1 MLTTHYLE
9 EAEQLADRVGIIN
22 SGRLLLVEDKA
33 ALLRRLGEKR
43 VRITFS
49 APVGTL
55 PVGLDGKAELAEDRR
70 SLVVTER
77 AGKPSAGEVLQQ
89 LYMGGFPVA
98 EVDTRASRLEDV
110 LIEVLRRWRGGV
122 NALGL
127 RTLFSKE
134 VRRFLRVPGQTVL
147 SPLISTTLYFV
158 VFGVSLGGRMEE
170 VTGQPYLPFIV
181 PGLVFLGLANNAFL
195 NTSSSLFIMKIQGTV
210 VDLLVAPLG
219 PGELLLGFVG
229 GGMVR
234 GLAVGLLTWA
244 VALVFAGFQL
254 AHPLVTLA
262 FLLGTAYVFS
272 VLGLVAAVW
281 AEKFEQINFFP
292 TFVMLPADLPRRS
305 LLQHQ
310 PPARA
315 VADHQPLQP
324 DGLHGGGAAV
334 RDARDERASARRGC
348 PDAGAALAGLD
359 GCDVHAAGA
368 RLQAEAVAASRRRA
382 AGRLCARKPR
392 RISATSDGRSR

>member
-1 MLTTHYLE
+1 M
-9 EAEQLADRVGIIN
+9 N
-22 SGRLLLVEDKA
+22 
-33 ALLRRLGEKR
+33 
-43 VRITFS
+43 
-49 APVGTL
+49 
-55 PVGLDGKAELAEDRR
+55 
-70 SLVVTER
+70 VT
-77 AGKPSAGEVLQQ
+77 
-89 LYMGGFPVA
+89 
-98 EVDTRASRLEDV
+98 
-110 LIEVLRRWRGGV
+110 
-122 NALGL
+122 GL

-170 VTGQPYLPFIV
+170 ATGQPYLPFIV

-195 NTSSSLFIMKIQGTV
+195 NTSSSLFIMKIQGTI

-254 AHPLVTLA
+254 AHPVATFG

-272 VLGLVAAVW
+272 VLGLIAAVW

-292 TFVMLPADLPRRS
+292 TFVMLPLTFLGGVFYSISRLPEPWRTLSHFNPMVYMVEGLRYGMLGTS
-305 LLQHQ
+305 ALPPGVGALILLLLALGSTAVTYALL
-310 PPARA
+310 ARGYKLK
-315 VADHQPLQP
+315 Q
-324 DGLHGGGAAV
+324 
-334 RDARDERASARRGC
+334 
-348 PDAGAALAGLD
+348 
-359 GCDVHAAGA
+359 
-368 RLQAEAVAASRRRA
+368 
-382 AGRLCARKPR
+382 
-392 RISATSDGRSR
+392 